1 MNINITGELPDCVTL
16 YAPNGENRTYFERF
30 DRARHMVLVEPELW
44 FRIDQEMTSLRAE
57 NARLRE
63 ELESVGIA
71 AYLYGR
77 GDLKAENSKLRE
89 LVRDYAKAANYLC
102 ERQDECS
109 WNSCATCALDDCLGK
124 CVLMRIGDKAKGLG
138 IEVSE

>member
-1 MNINITGELPDCVTL
+1 MNINITEDLPDCVTL
-16 YAPNGENRTYFERF
+16 HAPNGESRTYFERF
-30 DRARHMVLVEPELW
+30 DRARHMVLVEPEQW
-44 FRIDQEMTSLRAE
+44 FRIEQEMTSLRAE
-57 NARLRE
+57 ND
-63 ELESVGIA
+63 G
-71 AYLYGR
+71 
-77 GDLKAENSKLRE
+77 LRE